1 MSLTFHSHSKR
12 RKKFECASLF
22 PSKTPKSRRVQ
33 QLPREISKTS
43 SPRASQ
49 ACNHS
54 LALQLVSR
62 IVACFCTK
70 RHKTFV
76 MLAMR
81 RCFCCSYI
89 EQKRGQQQLLAFGSI
104 ALFNDSNSIKCSPT
118 HHCIFHEKPF
128 GSEIQC
134 LQSLD
139 QEGCWLSSWTSLTIV
154 EKFLHK
160 PSFCAKLRRKAETFY
175 SKRKYQKP

>member
-1 MSLTFHSHSKR
+1 MGTSARSLAAGLASSPQPCPLIFSPAMITKWTNSMSLTFHSHSKR

-139 QEGCWLSSWTSLTIV
+139 QEGC
-154 EKFLHK
+154 
-160 PSFCAKLRRKAETFY
+160 
-175 SKRKYQKP
+175 